1 VENLNSIL
9 DDNKKMSLPN
19 GDSIRMSESM
29 CVLLETD
36 HLRNVTPATV
46 SRCGLVFLHRRET
59 YDTKALFN
67 KWLRGLPASLT
78 EYVIDL
84 EWVANYFMVDAV
96 GIYEDEAAAGTLGF
110 PRADLHW
117 VVHNF
122 VKLLDSL
129 VHDYFVDFERSGGAL
144 VAPVDP
150 DDLDA
155 SLHNVSLGACRDPL
169 EPEPK
174 TKPSSKVEAEAG
186 DSLSEE
192 QAPSSAGG
200 QSRQSSRLSE
210 PRSKVPEAAIGAKQ
224 APQRKRLPRCSFAES
239 QVRLENAL
247 KYTAVWLEAF
257 LIYSLVWAFQPVLSE
272 WGRQRLDVALR
283 EKYEAGRSDFS
294 SF

>member
-1 VENLNSIL
+1 
-9 DDNKKMSLPN
+9 
-19 GDSIRMSESM
+19 MSESM

-46 SRCGLVFLHRRET
+46 SRCGLVFLHRQET

-67 KWLRGLPASLT
+67 QWLRGLPASLA
-78 EYVIDL
+78 EYVADL

-155 SLHNVSLGACRDPL
+155 SLHNVSLGTFRDPL
-169 EPEPK
+169 EPEPSILK
-174 TKPSSKVEAEAG
+174 AEAG
-186 DSLSEE
+186 GPLSEE
-192 QAPSSAGG
+192 QAPSSAEG
-200 QSRQSSRLSE
+200 QSRQSLRLSE
-210 PRSKVPEAAIGAKQ
+210 PRDKAPEAEVEAKQ

-247 KYTAVWLEAF
+247 KYTPVWLEAF

-272 WGRQRLDVALR
+272 QGR
-283 EKYEAGRSDFS
+283 
-294 SF
+294 